1 MDHTLVKTNQL
12 SAYGMKV
19 QDNPFAEAPIFIATE
34 YHDLMFLLSYKGT
47 IPGVPTRNPTDK
59 EV

>member
-12 SAYGMKV
+12 RAYGMKV

-34 YHDLMFLLSYKGT
+34 YHDFMFLLSYKGT
-47 IPGVPTRNPTDK
+47 IPGVPTRTPTDK
-59 EV
+59 EL